1 MQIFSN
7 KPTIEND
14 IDIETINIINIDIKE
29 EIKD

>member
-7 KPTIEND
+7 NPTIEND